1 MKVYHARNTRSLR
14 ILWLLEE
21 LGLPYEVEIFDLGAP
36 DMRSEAYRKV
46 HPHGPSAGPGGRGRV
61 AP

>member
-21 LGLPYEVEIFDLGAP
+21 LGLPYDVEFFDLGAP
-36 DMRSEAYRKV
+36 EMRSEAYRKV
-46 HPHGPSAGPGGRGRV
+46 HPMAAFRPGGRGRD
-61 AP
+61 PP